1 MAASRIS
8 RSRLLLVLVIVLALA
23 GTVGIASSASAKA
36 PKGCTNATVKGEYG
50 FVQTGA
56 VFPNGVRTDWAAVGR
71 NVFDGNGSFTIA
83 NATLNIGGTIVRL
96 TGSGT
101 YAVSPDCTM
110 TLEATLSNG
119 QINHR
124 DIVVVDGG
132 REMFTIS
139 TDSSLYATGRM
150 VRQSSED

>member
-1 MAASRIS
+1 
-8 RSRLLLVLVIVLALA
+8 
-23 GTVGIASSASAKA
+23 
-36 PKGCTNATVKGEYG
+36 
-50 FVQTGA
+50 
-56 VFPNGVRTDWAAVGR
+56 
-71 NVFDGNGSFTIA
+71 VFDGSGHFVVA

-110 TLEATLSNG
+110 TLEASLSNG

-124 DIVVVDGG
+124 DVVVVEGG

-139 TDSSLYATGRM
+139 TDSSLCATGHM
-150 VRQSSED
+150 VRQSSAD